1 MEIHSIMNEQVVT
14 VEMDDSLAE
23 IRNIFQQLKFH
34 HLLVVSGEKL
44 LGVISDRD
52 FLQAVSPNL
61 GTMSEKTSD
70 LATLQ
75 KRAHQIMTHHPIT
88 VLPEMEMADAAQ
100 LLLTK
105 DISCLPVVS
114 EENDIRG
121 IVTWKDLIKA
131 LLDNR
136 ADASSVR
143 PRQGSN

>member
-1 MEIHSIMNEQVVT
+1 MNEEVVT
-14 VEMDDSLAE
+14 VEMDDTLAE
-23 IRNIFQQLKFH
+23 IRKIFQQVKFH
-34 HLLVVSGEKL
+34 HLLVVSGGKL

-61 GTMSEKTSD
+61 GTLSEKTSD

-88 VLPEMEMADAAQ
+88 VLPDMGVADAAQ
-100 LLLTK
+100 LLLAK

-114 EENDIRG
+114 EENEIRG

-136 ADASSVR
+136 SDASSFR
-143 PRQGSN
+143 QRQGSN